1 MKRRQFNKLFT
12 SASSGVILSSAY
24 SCNNHKKKNKFG
36 ISLAQWSLNK
46 MIKIEKTLNP
56 KDFAFQAKE
65 LGFDAIEYVST
76 LYRPALEKMT
86 ISKLTKELKSNS
98 KEHDIINLLIMV
110 DDEGY
115 LSSSNPN
122 QIIESVE
129 KHKRWVEMA
138 YELGCHSV
146 RVNLDG
152 EQDLDRWKENS
163 TKGLTLLSEFSQSS
177 NINIIVENHGSHSS
191 NGKALSEVIKNV
203 NLENC
208 GTLPDF
214 GNFCIKRENNNLY
227 IGPCE
232 IEYDKYQGMRDLMP
246 YAKAVSAKSYDFDE
260 FGNETTIDFK
270 KMMDIIKEF
279 NYQGFLGI
287 EYEGNMLSELEGIDL
302 TKNLIQ
308 KYNG

>member
-1 MKRRQFNKLFT
+1 MKRRQFSKLLT
-12 SASSGVILSSAY
+12 SASSGIILSSGY
-24 SCNNHKKKNKFG
+24 SYNILKERSKNG
-36 ISLAQWSLNK
+36 ISLAQWSLHK
-46 MIKIEKTLNP
+46 MIKIDKTLNP
-56 KDFAFQAKE
+56 IDFAQKSKE

-227 IGPCE
+227 SGPCE
-232 IEYDKYQGMRDLMP
+232 VEYDKYQGMRDLMP

>member
-1 MKRRQFNKLFT
+1 MKRRQFSKLLT
-12 SASSGVILSSAY
+12 SASSGIILSSGY
-24 SCNNHKKKNKFG
+24 SYNSLKERSKNG
-36 ISLAQWSLNK
+36 ISLAQWSLHK
-46 MIKIEKTLNP
+46 MIKIDKTLNP
-56 KDFAFQAKE
+56 IDFAQKSKE

-270 KMMDIIKEF
+270 KMMDIIKGF